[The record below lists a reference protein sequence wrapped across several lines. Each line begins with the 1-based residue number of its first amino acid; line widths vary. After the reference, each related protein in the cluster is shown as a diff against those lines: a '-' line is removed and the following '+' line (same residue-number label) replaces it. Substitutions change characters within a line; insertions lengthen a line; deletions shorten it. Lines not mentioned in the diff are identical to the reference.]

1 MIRTASYDIVVVGLG
16 GQGVDTVTGLIFDLA
31 HLNGRPC
38 TGAVFKGGAQK
49 AGTIHSELRVLPADA
64 EEVPHSNQI
73 LDGSLDL
80 ILGLEP
86 HEAMRFA
93 ALFGDETRLIL
104 NDEPVPFDSERA
116 TGRQA
121 DDPVAVLRGDHR
133 HVTAR
138 NYTRLAARDY
148 GDRRMANILMLLEA
162 TGAPGFPFTA
172 ESIEAVLRSKRFP
185 DTVRATLIRGE
196 VT

>member
-1 MIRTASYDIVVVGLG
+1 MITASYDIVIAGLG
-16 GQGVDTVTGLIFDLA
+16 GQGVDTLTGLIFELA

-49 AGTIHSELRVLPADA
+49 AGTIHSELRILPADA
-64 EEVPHSNQI
+64 EDVPRSNQI

-93 ALFGDETRLIL
+93 PLFGDETRLVL
-104 NDEPVPFDSERA
+104 NDAPVPFDA
-116 TGRQA
+116 GRGSRPAA
-121 DDPVAVLRGDHR
+121 DDPVSVLWCGHR

-138 NYTRLAARDY
+138 NYTALAARDH
-148 GDRRMANILMLLEA
+148 GDRRMANMLMLLEA
-162 TGAPGFPFTA
+162 TTARGFPFTA
-172 ESIEAVLRSKRFP
+172 ECIEDVLRSKQFP
-185 DTVRATLIRGE
+185 DTLRATLIRGE
-196 VT
+196 VK